1 MLLIGMIATKKDIQ
15 EIKKNIISDEINIIG
30 INEESINNLKNIKF
44 DEIIIMKN
52 IKLKDETYKYIGEI
66 ISKAKYLIVNVDME
80 IDVLKKTK
88 IKNPIK
94 LITFGFNPKATI
106 TISSVKDD
114 KIILCLQRN
123 IEKTNKEIIEAKEI
137 EIKNPESRKI
147 YNNLVIFIIKG
158 LHNLQ
163 KNATNIEEQ

>member
-15 EIKKNIISDEINIIG
+15 EIKRNIISDEINIIG

-66 ISKAKYLIVNVDME
+66 ISKVKYLIVNVDME

-88 IKNPIK
+88 IKTPIK

-137 EIKNPESRKI
+137 EIKNPESKKI

-163 KNATNIEEQ
+163 KNATNIEE

>member
-15 EIKKNIISDEINIIG
+15 EIKRNIISDEINIIG

-66 ISKAKYLIVNVDME
+66 ISKVKYLIVNVDME

-94 LITFGFNPKATI
+94 LNSHLGM
-106 TISSVKDD
+106 V
-114 KIILCLQRN
+114 
-123 IEKTNKEIIEAKEI
+123 
-137 EIKNPESRKI
+137 
-147 YNNLVIFIIKG
+147 
-158 LHNLQ
+158 
-163 KNATNIEEQ
+163 